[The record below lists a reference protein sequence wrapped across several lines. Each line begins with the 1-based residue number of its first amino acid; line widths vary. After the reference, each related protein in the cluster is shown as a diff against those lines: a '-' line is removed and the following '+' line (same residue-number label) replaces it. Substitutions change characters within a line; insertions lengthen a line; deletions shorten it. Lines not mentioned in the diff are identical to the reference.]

1 MSEQVSLEHI
11 KEQVNQLS
19 WHDQLNLISYISE
32 RLSSISPINLE
43 AEILEE
49 ALQKQREKEANEI
62 LALCDA
68 VAEKWSGPFDV
79 VEDIRKLREERDESI
94 WPSK

>member
-1 MSEQVSLEHI
+1 MVIPEINV
-11 KEQVNQLS
+11 
-19 WHDQLNLISYISE
+19 SE
-32 RLSSISPINLE
+32 RD
-43 AEILEE
+43 
-49 ALQKQREKEANEI
+49 LQKQREKEADEI

-94 WPSK
+94 CSSK

>member
-1 MSEQVSLEHI
+1 MSDQATLEQV

-19 WHDQLNLISYISE
+19 WHDQIQLITYISE
-32 RLSSISPINLE
+32 QLSNIAIPE
-43 AEILEE
+43 ANVSEMDS
-49 ALQKQREKEANEI
+49 QKQREKEADEI

-68 VAEKWSGPFDV
+68 VAKKWSGPFDA

-94 WPSK
+94 WPSR